1 MAQFPKAL
9 ARAPDRLSNGHGS
22 HRARPRADDLLRM
35 AHAAANGNPDAA
47 ATLIV
52 HVGAPILAAVRRV
65 MGAKHRDIDDVTQ
78 DAVIALL
85 GALDTFRGECSVVHF
100 AQRIAVLTALSARRR
115 IRVERRCTDPDAS
128 EIENVPD
135 TAVGSPWVA
144 AVSRRRR
151 ELVQQLLDELPD
163 VLAEALALHFAFGY
177 TVEEIAAAA
186 SISANTVWSRL
197 RLGKQALRRK
207 LGRDAQLTELFE
219 LPPRERERERERQR
233 EGKT

>member
-1 MAQFPKAL
+1 MAQLPKAM
-9 ARAPDRLSNGHGS
+9 AREPDRLPASGHFGAQ
-22 HRARPRADDLLRM
+22 RARPRPDDLLRM
-35 AHAAANGNPDAA
+35 ANAAAAGMPDAA

-52 HVGAPILAAVRRV
+52 HVGAPMLAAVRRV
-65 MGAKHRDIDDVTQ
+65 MGSKHRDIDDITQ

-85 GALDTFRGECSVVHF
+85 GALDTFRGECSVIHF

-115 IRVERRCTDPDAS
+115 IRVERRCTDPDTH

-135 TAVGSPWVA
+135 SGNESPWLA

-163 VLAEALALHFAFGY
+163 VLAESLALHFAFGY

-186 SISANTVWSRL
+186 QISANTVWSRL

-219 LPPRERERERERQR
+219 LRPRERES
-233 EGKT
+233 KT

>member
-1 MAQFPKAL
+1 M
-9 ARAPDRLSNGHGS
+9 
-22 HRARPRADDLLRM
+22 
-35 AHAAANGNPDAA
+35 
-47 ATLIV
+47 V
-52 HVGAPILAAVRRV
+52 
-65 MGAKHRDIDDVTQ
+65 
-78 DAVIALL
+78 
-85 GALDTFRGECSVVHF
+85 
-100 AQRIAVLTALSARRR
+100 
-115 IRVERRCTDPDAS
+115 AS
-128 EIENVPD
+128 SIGNVPD
-135 TAVGSPWVA
+135 TGVGSPWVA

-233 EGKT
+233 EGKP

>member
-1 MAQFPKAL
+1 MAQ
-9 ARAPDRLSNGHGS
+9 LSGS
-22 HRARPRADDLLRM
+22 SVRDVGGLPSESGAQRPRPRADDLLRM
-35 AHAAANGNPDAA
+35 AQAAATRNPDAA
-47 ATLIV
+47 ATLV
-52 HVGAPILAAVRRV
+52 MHVGAPMLAAVRRV

-85 GALDTFRGECSVVHF
+85 GALENFRGECSVVHF

-115 IRVERRCTDPDAS
+115 IRVERRCTDPDAT

-135 TAVGSPWVA
+135 SGMGSPWLA
-144 AVSRRRR
+144 TVSRRRR

-163 VLAEALALHFAFGY
+163 MLAESLALHFAFGY

-207 LGRDAQLTELFE
+207 LGRDAQLAELFE
-219 LPPRERERERERQR
+219 LPPRDLER

>member
-1 MAQFPKAL
+1 MAQLPKAMVRESDHL
-9 ARAPDRLSNGHGS
+9 PGTNGAQ
-22 HRARPRADDLLRM
+22 RQRPRPDDLLRM
-35 AHAAANGNPDAA
+35 AHAAAAGNPDAA
-47 ATLIV
+47 ATLII
-52 HVGAPILAAVRRV
+52 HVGAPMLAAVRRV
-65 MGAKHRDIDDVTQ
+65 MGSKHRDIDDVTQ

-85 GALDTFRGECSVVHF
+85 GALDTFRGECSVIHF

-115 IRVERRCTDPDAS
+115 IRVERRCTDPDAT

-135 TAVGSPWVA
+135 SGLDSPWLA

-163 VLAEALALHFAFGY
+163 VLAESLALHFAFGY

-207 LGRDAQLTELFE
+207 LGRDAQLAELFE
-219 LPPRERERERERQR
+219 LPPREPARQR
-233 EGKT
+233 EGKA

>member
-1 MAQFPKAL
+1 M
-9 ARAPDRLSNGHGS
+9 GS
-22 HRARPRADDLLRM
+22 
-35 AHAAANGNPDAA
+35 
-47 ATLIV
+47 
-52 HVGAPILAAVRRV
+52 
-65 MGAKHRDIDDVTQ
+65 KHRDIDDVTQ

-85 GALDTFRGECSVVHF
+85 GALETFRGECSVIHF

-115 IRVERRCTDPDAS
+115 IRVERRCTDPDAH

-135 TAVGSPWVA
+135 SGNASPWLA

-163 VLAEALALHFAFGY
+163 VLAE
-177 TVEEIAAAA
+177 EIAATA

-219 LPPRERERERERQR
+219 LAPRERE
-233 EGKT
+233 GKT